1 MLIKING
8 QLKHSMVN
16 GPGVRYVIFMQGC
29 PHNCPGCHNPDTHD
43 ITKGKIADTDFI
55 LMNIIGTKALDGIT
69 VSGGEPFMQPESL
82 HALTFGAKY
91 LGLNVWVYTGYR
103 YEQIASGE
111 LGDDALAA
119 LSQIDVLVDGPFVE
133 SLKSDEHIWRG
144 SSNQRLIDVQV
155 SLKAGYPVPYV
166 YQN

>member
-43 ITKGKIADTDFI
+43 IQKGKVADTDFI
-55 LMNIIGTKALDGIT
+55 LMNIISTKALDGIT
-69 VSGGEPFMQPESL
+69 VSGGEPFMQPEAL
-82 HALTFGAKY
+82 HALVFGAKS
-91 LGLNVWVYTGYR
+91 LGRNVWVYTGYQ

-111 LGDDALAA
+111 LGADALAA
-119 LSQIDVLVDGPFVE
+119 LHEIDVLVDGRFIE
-133 SLKSDEHIWRG
+133 SLKSDECIWRG
-144 SSNQRLIDVQV
+144 STNQRLVDVKA
-155 SLKAGYPVPYV
+155 SLEAGHVVPYV
-166 YQN
+166 YTN